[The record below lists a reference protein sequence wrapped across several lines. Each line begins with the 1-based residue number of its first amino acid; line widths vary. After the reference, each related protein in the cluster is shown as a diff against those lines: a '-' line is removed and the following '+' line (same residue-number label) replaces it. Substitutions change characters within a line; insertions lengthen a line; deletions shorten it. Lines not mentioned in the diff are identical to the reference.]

1 LPSGTSYL
9 RPRQETLER
18 VTLDNPATDVMTDL
32 THVTTITID
41 PAASIEDALQKM
53 IHAGV
58 RLLLVTNPQNV
69 VLGVITAKD
78 IHSEK
83 PIKFLNKVGIRH
95 QDILVRD
102 IMTPAESLDVLRMED
117 VTRVSVGDI
126 VATLKRV
133 NRQHA
138 LVLETQT
145 AGAPFAIRGIFST
158 SQIGRQLGMS
168 IDDPVIAVTFAEL
181 GEALRT

>member
-1 LPSGTSYL
+1 MSDRYRPLAIHPLPSGTSYL

-32 THVTTITID
+32 THVTTVTID
-41 PAASIEDALQKM
+41 PNARIEDALQKM

-58 RLLLVTNPQNV
+58 RLLLMTSPQNV

-78 IHSEK
+78 IQGEK
-83 PIKFLNKVGIRH
+83 PMKFINKVGVRY

-102 IMTPAESLDVLRMED
+102 IMTPAESLDVLRLDD
-117 VTRVSVGDI
+117 VAKASVGDI

-133 NRQHA
+133 SRQHA
-138 LVLETQT
+138 LVLETHT
-145 AGAPFAIRGIFST
+145 TEAPFAIRGIFST
-158 SQIGRQLGMS
+158 TQIGRQLGMS
-168 IDDPVIAVTFAEL
+168 VDAS
-181 GEALRT
+181 R